1 MGTGEKGLVNWCGA
15 CVQGLGK
22 GSLETSVDLGKLNRH
37 RSHMLMEEPPVP
49 LARKKEK
56 NSLASRNFL
65 QVPEGMGAFV

>member
-1 MGTGEKGLVNWCGA
+1 MGTGEKGLVNWGGA

-49 LARKKEK
+49 LARKKREK
-56 NSLASRNFL
+56 FL
-65 QVPEGMGAFV
+65 SKQKLSSSP